1 MKKGLEIDF
10 YKTKENI
17 NVVNTSFY
25 LSRQYSNLGLYEKAM
40 ETLREVM
47 GNYEMN
53 KYKNKIIS
61 KTLYIM
67 NSKIAKKS

>member
-53 KYKNKIIS
+53 KYI
-61 KTLYIM
+61 
-67 NSKIAKKS
+67 

>member
-25 LSRQYSNLGLYEKAM
+25 LSWQYNSLGLYEKAM

-47 GNYEMN
+47 GNYKMN
-53 KYKNKIIS
+53 KYKNKKIS